1 MIKATPRLWA
11 IWKVTRR
18 YGLSEFWGGKP
29 ANDPRPRGERLR
41 LALQELGPVFIKF
54 GQALSTR
61 PDILPPDVASEL
73 AQLQDKVE
81 PFSGREA
88 RELVER
94 SLGKPIDE
102 LFLDF
107 DETPLAAASVAQ
119 VHTAR
124 LKPQD
129 EGDPGFEV
137 VLKVLRP
144 GVHARVEKDVA
155 LLRALAE
162 FAERWHPLGKRLRPR
177 EVVAEYERVI
187 FDELDLMREGANCS
201 LLRRNW
207 LGSELIYHPIVFWDY
222 TRADVLV
229 MERIHGVSL
238 RELDKLREMG
248 VNFQVLAERGVEIF
262 FKQVFRDNF
271 FHADMHPGNIFVDV
285 SDVRKPS
292 YLAVDFG
299 IVGQLGPADL
309 RYLAENFLAFFNRD
323 YRRIAEL
330 HLESGWIP
338 ADVRAEDFES
348 AIRTVS
354 EPIFG
359 KPIKDISFPKQ
370 PRFYGMQTFDG
381 VPYWKIAT
389 LHGADVLATTV
400 LQTCVRYGR
409 RSTSCQFCAIGESLK
424 GERTI
429 NRKTPEQL
437 GEVARAA
444 MLLDGIQH
452 MVMTTGTP
460 NFTDRGA
467 EILCESAFGVKAATI
482 AHAGFASGLP
492 IQGQC
497 EPPDDPR
504 WYQRMKNAGIDTL
517 GMHIEAVSQSVREQI
532 MPGKATVTVDHY
544 LTAFEQAV
552 AVFGRGQ
559 VSTYILYG
567 LGDTREA
574 VLAMSERLIALGVYP
589 FVVPFV
595 PIAGTPLENQRSPDA
610 AEMRELLAPLGKM
623 LVSGGLKSAEIKAG
637 CGKCGA
643 CSSLSA
649 YEQV

>member
-29 ANDPRPRGERLR
+29 SSDSRPRGERLR

-61 PDILPPDVASEL
+61 PDIVPVDVATEL
-73 AQLQDKVE
+73 AKLQDQVE
-81 PFSGREA
+81 PFSGAEA
-88 RELVER
+88 RAIIER
-94 SLGKPIDE
+94 SLGKPIAE
-102 LFLDF
+102 LFHEF

-137 VLKVLRP
+137 VVKVLRP
-144 GVHARVEKDVA
+144 GVMERVEKDVA

-177 EVVAEYERVI
+177 EVVAEYEKVI

-207 LGSELIYHPIVFWDY
+207 LGSELIYHPIVFWDF
-222 TRADVLV
+222 TRSNVLV

-238 RELDKLREMG
+238 RHLDQLREMG

-299 IVGQLGPADL
+299 IVGQLSPADL

-359 KPIKDISFPKQ
+359 KPIKDISFGVFLLRLFEIARRFNYQVQ
-370 PRFYGMQTFDG
+370 PQLVLLQKTLLTTEGLGRQLYPELDLWKTAKPIMEQWMWNRINPAATFARLRKEGPQLAEALPELAQNAMKFLAKGGALPSHTLDASGVEALRSELRASTRKSLHAAIGGTAWVAGVALYGM
-381 VPYWKIAT
+381 A
-389 LHGADVLATTV
+389 
-400 LQTCVRYGR
+400 
-409 RSTSCQFCAIGESLK
+409 SL
-424 GERTI
+424 
-429 NRKTPEQL
+429 N
-437 GEVARAA
+437 
-444 MLLDGIQH
+444 
-452 MVMTTGTP
+452 
-460 NFTDRGA
+460 
-467 EILCESAFGVKAATI
+467 AATPSTAVI
-482 AHAGFASGLP
+482 AASLLFAGVGLW
-492 IQGQC
+492 G
-497 EPPDDPR
+497 
-504 WYQRMKNAGIDTL
+504 W
-517 GMHIEAVSQSVREQI
+517 VR
-532 MPGKATVTVDHY
+532 
-544 LTAFEQAV
+544 AF
-552 AVFGRGQ
+552 R
-559 VSTYILYG
+559 
-567 LGDTREA
+567 
-574 VLAMSERLIALGVYP
+574 
-589 FVVPFV
+589 
-595 PIAGTPLENQRSPDA
+595 
-610 AEMRELLAPLGKM
+610 
-623 LVSGGLKSAEIKAG
+623 
-637 CGKCGA
+637 
-643 CSSLSA
+643 
-649 YEQV
+649 